1 MKNQVIFYQSSLP
14 RAGSTLLQNII
25 GQNPDFHVTPTSGMI
40 DLVLG
45 ARIGY
50 NGNKEAK
57 AGDQQLWKSGFYA
70 FCKAGL
76 QGYIQNLTDKPYI
89 LDKNR
94 AWGSYYAL
102 MSNIVD
108 KPKIVFMV
116 RNLPAVFASMERKFR
131 QNPDYDDGLLDNAK
145 LKNITTQ
152 QRVETWANSHPIGYA
167 VHKLQQSILDK
178 TAQNFLFIRYEDL
191 CQTPHPVLDSIYDY
205 FELPRFTH
213 NFDHIP
219 QVTIEDDTVH
229 GIYGDHIIR
238 NKLDFR
244 TDDSVEF
251 LGENTYN
258 WIYENFQWYF
268 ETFGYPKHPQSY
280 DILDHRTAGGRKNNP
295 GQNAYSTSSGW

>member
-1 MKNQVIFYQSSLP
+1 
-14 RAGSTLLQNII
+14 
-25 GQNPDFHVTPTSGMI
+25 
-40 DLVLG
+40 
-45 ARIGY
+45 
-50 NGNKEAK
+50 
-57 AGDQQLWKSGFYA
+57 
-70 FCKAGL
+70 
-76 QGYIQNLTDKPYI
+76 
-89 LDKNR
+89 
-94 AWGSYYAL
+94 
-102 MSNIVD
+102 
-108 KPKIVFMV
+108 
-116 RNLPAVFASMERKFR
+116 MERKFR
-131 QNPDYDDGLLDNAK
+131 ENPDYDDGLLNNAT
-145 LKNITTQ
+145 LSNITTQ

-167 VHKLQQSILDK
+167 VYKLQQSILDK

-191 CQTPHPVLDSIYDY
+191 CQNPDPVLNSIYDY

-280 DILDHRTAGGRKNNP
+280 DILDDRTAGGRKDNP